1 MTIRGTLG
9 LLALLGVLLFY
20 MAVID
25 RPSVPTASL
34 APPLLTVPATE
45 VTEVAV
51 TWSDARVTAHRDGT
65 RWRDPSGGAI
75 PDGMIDDIL
84 QALRTVRPS
93 STLSADGADA
103 SAYGFG
109 RPAISLRVAI
119 AGAPPLQLDVGERN
133 PAWTSIYVRRSGA
146 PEVLVV
152 GALLH
157 WELEKLRAAAAR

>member
-9 LLALLGVLLFY
+9 LLAGLGVLLFY
-20 MAVID
+20 VAVID
-25 RPSVPTASL
+25 RPSVPTASP
-34 APPLLTVPATE
+34 APPLLTVSAAE

-51 TWSDARVTAHRDGT
+51 IWSDTRVTAHRDGAM
-65 RWRDPSGGAI
+65 WRDPSGSAI
-75 PDGMIDDIL
+75 PDGMIDDLL

-93 STLSADGADA
+93 STLSADGAEA

-109 RPAISLRVAI
+109 RPAISLRVGI
-119 AGAPPLQLDVGERN
+119 AGAPPLQLDIGERN
-133 PAWTSIYVRRSGA
+133 PAWTGLYVRRSGT